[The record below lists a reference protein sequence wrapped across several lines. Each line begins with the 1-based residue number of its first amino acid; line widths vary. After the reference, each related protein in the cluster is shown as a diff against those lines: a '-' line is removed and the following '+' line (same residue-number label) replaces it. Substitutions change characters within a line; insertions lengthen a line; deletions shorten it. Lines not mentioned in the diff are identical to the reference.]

1 MSNLALRALTAV
13 VALPLVGALIV
24 WREPLGFGVL
34 VLVVAMLALIEYTNM
49 TLASASRRLRGV
61 VVALGVALAAA
72 LYLRPELGLVWAL
85 VAVVAVSTAVLLE
98 PGEIAGAGARLGLA
112 GFGIVY
118 LGVLPASLA
127 LLHRDAPH
135 GAIWVCATIAV
146 TFGNDTG
153 AYFAGR
159 ALGRHKL
166 YPAISPAKTVEGAL
180 GGLAAGVAILLVG
193 HATVAPTMT
202 IADCLLVAGPAAVI
216 GPIGDLVE
224 SMIKRSVGAKD
235 SGKLLPGHGGMLD
248 RIDALLFVS
257 AWVYVYVIHL
267 R

>member
-13 VALPLVGALIV
+13 VALPLVGALIF
-24 WREPLGFGVL
+24 WSEPLGFGFL
-34 VLVVAMLALIEYTNM
+34 VLVVSTLALTEYAGL
-49 TLASASRRLRGV
+49 TLASASRHLRGAV
-61 VVALGVALAAA
+61 VGIGVALAAA
-72 LYLRPELGLVWAL
+72 LYLRPDLALVWVLAAL
-85 VAVVAVSTAVLLE
+85 VAAATAALI
-98 PGEIAGAGARLGLA
+98 GHGDIAQAGARLGLA
-112 GFGIVY
+112 GFGVMY
-118 LGVLPASLA
+118 LGALPASLA
-127 LLHRDAPH
+127 ILHRDGPH
-135 GAIWVCATIAV
+135 GAVWVCATIAV

-166 YPAISPAKTVEGAL
+166 YPAISPAKTVEGAV
-180 GGLAAGVAILLVG
+180 GGLVASFGILLAG
-193 HATVAPTMT
+193 HATVAPMITVS
-202 IADCLLVAGPAAVI
+202 DCLFVAGPAAVL

-257 AWVYVYVIHL
+257 GWVYVYVIHL